1 MNYRHNYNDGKV
13 DTFQISNPNALID
26 LYLSQILFL
35 KHFPETPF
43 CTLDGQGCVFK
54 SAMLSANHSASQ
66 RSPTKLSPRVYDDK
80 IVDEI
85 AFASSAMIA
94 FAMIAVIALFW
105 ANSSRWPVAYFNQKY
120 LPQHY
125 QLDAHKYTHFT
136 I

>member
-1 MNYRHNYNDGKV
+1 MHITTV
-13 DTFQISNPNALID
+13 TFH
-26 LYLSQILFL
+26 FL
-35 KHFPETPF
+35 G
-43 CTLDGQGCVFK
+43 DV
-54 SAMLSANHSASQ
+54 
-66 RSPTKLSPRVYDDK
+66 VYADK

-136 I
+136 IFQIIRIVNWCPPGQVFE